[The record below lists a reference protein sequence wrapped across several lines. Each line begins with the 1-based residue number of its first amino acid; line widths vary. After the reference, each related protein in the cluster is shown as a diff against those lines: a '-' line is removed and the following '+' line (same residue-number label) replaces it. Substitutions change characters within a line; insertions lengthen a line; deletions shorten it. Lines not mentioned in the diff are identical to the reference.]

1 MKVGTIIK
9 CKHDAEG
16 IKKARKIL
24 SDFGIVSY
32 EEHNYK
38 EYIGIEFL
46 LENESVD
53 KLLSSKYIGDDG
65 FIKTG

>member
-1 MKVGTIIK
+1 MGIIIK
-9 CKHDAEG
+9 CGHDAEE
-16 IKKARKIL
+16 IKKARRIL

-38 EYIGIEFL
+38 EYIGIEIL
-46 LENESVD
+46 IENGNLSNF
-53 KLLSSKYIGDDG
+53 LSSEYFGNDG